1 MLATLDLHGLELRGR
16 IVYPCTDL
24 SWGKHLLYAV
34 DREIPTRTNI
44 RLLNFRIVLFSLPQ
58 HTGSVASFVLF
69 DDFRRHRVPT
79 KIY

>member
-34 DREIPTRTNI
+34 DREIP
-44 RLLNFRIVLFSLPQ
+44 NFRIVLFSLPQ